1 MFFVAKCWNHFLWGA
16 RDFEM
21 LLIPWLLR
29 DSNALPAMHYLLS
42 TSEINV
48 KQMLQYQ
55 NASIILS
62 FHLLVDWLTM

>member
-1 MFFVAKCWNHFLWGA
+1 
-16 RDFEM
+16 M

-29 DSNALPAMHYLLS
+29 DSDALPAMHYLLS